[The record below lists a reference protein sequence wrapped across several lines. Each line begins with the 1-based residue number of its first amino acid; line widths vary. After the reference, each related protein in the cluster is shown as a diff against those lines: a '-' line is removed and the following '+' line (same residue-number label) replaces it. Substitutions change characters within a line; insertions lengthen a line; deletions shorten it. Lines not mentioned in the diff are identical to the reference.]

1 MTSTTASTTTTTTKQ
16 AKARLTDANPDDK
29 CLKDN
34 ANIFQ
39 RLLNRFSLHNG
50 AYMLNIYENYCFYA
64 VFWICVVL
72 VGMHLYAFTKGFWDG
87 ILVARDAAVQELQDH
102 QQCNS
107 LGECT
112 AAAAAEM
119 AT

>member
-1 MTSTTASTTTTTTKQ
+1 MTSTTASTSTATATT
-16 AKARLTDANPDDK
+16 AKPRLTDANPDDK

-39 RLLNRFSLHNG
+39 RLQNRFSLHNG

-64 VFWICVVL
+64 VFWICFFL

-87 ILVARDAAVQELQDH
+87 ILVAREAAAQEYRDH

-107 LGECT
+107 LGECS
-112 AAAAAEM
+112 AAAE
-119 AT
+119 AAR